1 MRVVYTASR
10 REGAYA
16 VFQAYIPIP
25 AAVAE
30 RWMGEGVAA
39 VELKLLEDGRLLLAP
54 LRGGEAE
61 KALLESRSNVYA
73 FVSELR
79 RGRVELGGYTVYAF
93 EGPHREVEA
102 AEVYGAYRLW
112 CEARGERPVR
122 REAFYRVFQAA
133 AAVAKLKRG
142 SRVRFKGL
150 SVVVV
155 EERRSA
161 GGKRGSPAGG
171 RRVVRRVRY
180 RVVARPGER
189 GVQVSVNAR
198 VTLPASLAKRWMG
211 EGVEEVEVEQL
222 EDGSLLLTPKRA

>member
-1 MRVVYTASR
+1 MRISYSVHVR
-10 REGAYA
+10 RGR
-16 VFQAYIPIP
+16 VSIQAYIPIP

-30 RWMGEGVAA
+30 KWMREGVAA
-39 VELKLLEDGRLLLAP
+39 VELKLLEDGRLLLTP
-54 LRGGEAE
+54 LRGGEAV

-142 SRVRFKGL
+142 SRVYFKGL

-155 EERRSA
+155 EEPPPPAPRRRRRRS
-161 GGKRGSPAGG
+161 GL
-171 RRVVRRVRY
+171 RY
-180 RVVARPGER
+180 RY
-189 GVQVSVNAR
+189 
-198 VTLPASLAKRWMG
+198 
-211 EGVEEVEVEQL
+211 
-222 EDGSLLLTPKRA
+222 